1 MRALLSKIRGRSP
14 GLARVAESL
23 AETYVR
29 SGRLPWSPGYSK
41 YKDAFIREV
50 LGDPAMMKRFRA
62 GDALPDGYA
71 PRLDERVI
79 EYPWVLARLRPDGW
93 IMDAGST
100 FNAPLI
106 LDLPQIR
113 DRQLLIYTLGTDY
126 ITLRPTVSYLFG
138 DLRATI
144 LKDAIFDSV
153 VCISTLEHI
162 GYGLDFRRWSQ
173 ARPYP
178 DTDKDSFKRALA
190 EFNRLLRPGGQ
201 LLLTVPYGRRED
213 HGWLQQFDRD
223 GVDAI
228 KSAFGGRTA
237 GEAYY
242 RYAADGWRIAA
253 AQDCADARYF
263 NIHEGKGFD
272 PDYAAAARAVAC
284 LELVKT

>member
-1 MRALLSKIRGRSP
+1 MRAILSKIRGRSP

-29 SGRLPWSPGYSK
+29 SGRLPWSAGYSK
-41 YKDAFIREV
+41 YKDAFIRGV
-50 LGDPAMMKRFRA
+50 LRDDAMMSRFRA
-62 GDALPDGYA
+62 GEKLPEAYA

-79 EYPWVLARLRPDGW
+79 EYPWVLARLRTEGW

-106 LDLPQIR
+106 LDLPQIE
-113 DRQLLIYTLGTDY
+113 DRHLLIYTLGTDY

-138 DLRATI
+138 DLRETV
-144 LKDAIFDSV
+144 LKDAIFESI

-162 GYGLDFRRWSQ
+162 GYGLDFRQWSQ
-173 ARPYP
+173 ARRYP
-178 DTDKDSFKRALA
+178 DADPDSFKQALA
-190 EFNRLLRPGGQ
+190 EFSRLLKPGGQ

-223 GVDAI
+223 GVAAI

-242 RYAADGWRIAA
+242 KYGAEGWQIAA
-253 AQDCADARYF
+253 AEACAEARYF
-263 NIHEGKGFD
+263 NIHEGRGFD
-272 PDYAAAARAVAC
+272 ADFAAAARAVTC
-284 LELVKT
+284 LELVKA